1 LSLASSRTAALAL
14 CLLASLASESRAQV
28 LAIDPQGA
36 VSVYDGPAVVTSDG
50 ATPLRRAQAG
60 ADAQAEAATA
70 PIAQA
75 VARSAARHG
84 LDPALLMAVGW
95 RESRFQQR
103 AISPKGAVGVMQL
116 MPATARSL
124 GVDPHDLTANIE
136 GGATYLAQLLRLF
149 GGDVPLSLAAYNA
162 GPGAVARFHGAP
174 PFTETTA
181 YVQAVLASWSAGRA
195 TGEGIT
201 R

>member
-1 LSLASSRTAALAL
+1 
-14 CLLASLASESRAQV
+14 
-28 LAIDPQGA
+28 
-36 VSVYDGPAVVTSDG
+36 
-50 ATPLRRAQAG
+50 
-60 ADAQAEAATA
+60 
-70 PIAQA
+70 
-75 VARSAARHG
+75 
-84 LDPALLMAVGW
+84 MAVGW
-95 RESRFQQR
+95 RESRFQQD

-124 GVDPHDLTANIE
+124 GVDPHDLAANIE
-136 GGATYLAQLLRLF
+136 GGAAYLAQLLRQF

-181 YVQAVLASWSAGRA
+181 YVQAVLTRRSAGRT

-201 R
+201 Q